1 MARSSYSSRP
11 AGRAVSSRGV
21 AQANGQIVRGRGRG
35 GRPGR
40 PLPACDCCYCV
51 DQRRT
56 AARLP
61 SPPPPAPRTWNNL
74 FWTAA
79 HHANPPLGD
88 DDLVV
93 PGVL

>member
-1 MARSSYSSRP
+1 MARASYSSRP

-21 AQANGQIVRGRGRG
+21 AQANGQMVRGRGRG

-56 AARLP
+56 AARL
-61 SPPPPAPRTWNNL
+61 SHRMCN
-74 FWTAA
+74 
-79 HHANPPLGD
+79 GCQVCGC
-88 DDLVV
+88 VV
-93 PGVL
+93 VCVCRCGKEE